1 MTEATGTAKAQV
13 TINGRRIGAG
23 EPAYIIAEMSAN
35 HGQDFGKAKEI
46 IHAMKEAGADA
57 VKIQTYTPDTVTIDC
72 DNPYFVDCLK
82 GTIWEGQSLYALYGE
97 AFTPWEWQPELKA
110 LAESLGIDFFST
122 PIGEEAVS
130 LLQTMDVP
138 AYKVS
143 SFEIVHLPLIRMI
156 AATGKPMI
164 ISTGMATKE
173 EIQDALKAAEGAAGV
188 ILLKCTSAYPAKI
201 DDANL
206 RTIPSMAAEFH
217 VPVGLSDHTM
227 GHAVPVA
234 AITQGA
240 CVVEKHFVLSR
251 EHDKGPDSTF
261 SMEPSEFRA
270 MVDAVRRAEKNIAD
284 VKVDERALGEVRYG
298 TSSGDKGSTI
308 FRPSIFVVQDMA
320 AGEEFTKENTRI
332 IRPGNGL
339 KPKHFEEVLGKKAAH
354 AIARG
359 TPVTWECVS

>member
-1 MTEATGTAKAQV
+1 MKSHIV
-13 TINGRRIGAG
+13 INGRKIGEG

-35 HGQDFGKAKEI
+35 HGQDFEKAKEL
-46 IHAMKEAGADA
+46 IHAMKEAGANA

-97 AFTPWEWQPELKA
+97 AFTPWEWQPELKV
-110 LAESLGIDFFST
+110 LAESLGMDCFST
-122 PIGEEAVS
+122 PIGEEAIT
-130 LLQTMDVP
+130 LLEEMDVP
-138 AYKVS
+138 VYKVS
-143 SFEIVHLPLIRMI
+143 SFEIVHLPLIRRI

-173 EIQDALKAAEGAAGV
+173 EIQDALDAAANASGIA
-188 ILLKCTSAYPAKI
+188 LLKCTSAYPAKI

-206 RTIPSMAAEFH
+206 RTIPAMAAEFH

-234 AITQGA
+234 AITQHA
-240 CVVEKHFVLSR
+240 CIIEKHFVLSR
-251 EHDKGPDSTF
+251 EKDKGPDSTF
-261 SMEPSEFRA
+261 SMEPQEFRA
-270 MVDAVRRAEKNIAD
+270 MVDAVRQAEKNID
-284 VKVDERALGEVRYG
+284 TVPVDERALGEVHYG

-308 FRPSIFVVQDMA
+308 FRPSIFVVEDIE
-320 AGEEFTKENTRI
+320 AGEKFTNRNTRI

-354 AIARG
+354 AIPRG
-359 TPVTWECVS
+359 TPLTWECVS